1 MNAEQINAALSEKLK
16 EKCVIYPQNN
26 LRCSSVGHPC
36 NRYVYLCIT
45 NYADRKPPDETL
57 QSIFAVGNALE
68 ALVIEKVKEAG
79 YEVITPT
86 YRSFRIEPQGI
97 TGRDDLRIK
106 DPVTGDLIPVE
117 VKSISPFE
125 FDKLNCFDDF
135 AKNKK
140 PYIRAYAAQIQL
152 YMLHFGKEYGFF
164 ALINKLTGQIKFI
177 RCEFDYDYCEKVL
190 AKADYINDCLKAKE
204 PPEACDEIGL
214 CENCDLAHIC
224 GTCKR
229 IPVDVELDD
238 ELDKLI
244 KRQNELSKA
253 VNEYNAV
260 DREIKAKVGEREKVL
275 TGDYIIERKPVSKE
289 AYTVPASTY
298 YRLNIKRL

>member
-1 MNAEQINAALSEKLK
+1 MLAEQINAALSEKLK

-106 DPVTGDLIPVE
+106 DPETGDLIPVE

-125 FDKLNCFDDF
+125 FDKLNSFEDF
-135 AKNKK
+135 ANHKK
-140 PYIRAYAAQIQL
+140 PYVRAYAAQIQL

-177 RCEFDYDYCEKVL
+177 RCEFDYDYCEKIL
-190 AKADYINDCLKAKE
+190 SKADYINECLTAKE

-229 IPVDVELDD
+229 TPVDVELDD

-244 KRQNELSKA
+244 NRKTELSKA
-253 VNEYNAV
+253 VNEYYAV
-260 DREIKAKVGEREKVL
+260 DKEIKEKVGEREKVL
-275 TGDYIIERKPVSKE
+275 TGGYIIERKPVTKE

>member
-1 MNAEQINAALSEKLK
+1 MQGVFEIGK
-16 EKCVIYPQNN
+16 
-26 LRCSSVGHPC
+26 
-36 NRYVYLCIT
+36 
-45 NYADRKPPDETL
+45 
-57 QSIFAVGNALE
+57 ALE
-68 ALVIEKVKEAG
+68 DHVVKRVKDAG

-86 YRSFRIEPQGI
+86 YRSFRIEPQNI

-106 DPVTGDLIPVE
+106 DTETGDLIPVE
-117 VKSISPFE
+117 VKSVIPYV
-125 FDKLNCFDDF
+125 FDKLNKFEDF
-135 AKNKK
+135 VNHKK
-140 PYIRAYAAQIQL
+140 AHIRAYAAQMQL

-164 ALINKLTGQIKFI
+164 ALINKQDGRIKFI
-177 RCEFDYDYCEKVL
+177 RCDFDYDYCEKIL
-190 AKADYINDCLKAKE
+190 SKADYINDCLTAKE

-229 IPVDVELDD
+229 TAVDVELDD

-244 KRQNELSKA
+244 NRKTELAKA
-253 VNEYNAV
+253 VNEYYAV
-260 DREIKAKVGEREKVL
+260 DNEIKARVGEREKVL